1 MEGKIIT
8 WNNLKQYNTKRDEIV
23 AQKIQNTIPA
33 EDSYITYVVKDA
45 DGNKKLYGTK
55 FKYNIANTAITT
67 DSGTSIISLKN
78 GIVNITAAT
87 ANINTMDA
95 KAGYIDTIGAKH
107 ISTDDLISSQATIK
121 TLSLVE
127 PDDSPI
133 VSFAYSEE
141 DVAYNQIRKWESVG
155 LQFINAKTKG
165 NMFLYGT
172 FTAKS
177 TKDCWFRIECNSNIQ
192 PKTINVIQL
201 SQTINT
207 NCNAP
212 VAFIENNF
220 IYIGIKGAIDS
231 KFNLTCFF

>member
-8 WNNLKQYNTKRDEIV
+8 LNNLIKYNEKRDEV
-23 AQKIQNTIPA
+23 VKNKIQDTMSAA
-33 EDSYITYVVKDA
+33 ESGYITYVTGA
-45 DGNKKLYGTK
+45 TGNKTINSTG
-55 FKYNIANTAITT
+55 FKYNKDKTTITT
-67 DSGTSIISLKN
+67 ASGTPIVDLSRGIIAIKAAILDATEATIQTLSN
-78 GIVNITAAT
+78 TTAT
-87 ANINTMDA
+87 
-95 KAGYIDTIGAKH
+95 IDT
-107 ISTDDLISSQATIK
+107 LISGNAMIK

-141 DVAYNQIRKWESVG
+141 DVAYNQIRRWESVG

-172 FTAKS
+172 FIAKS
-177 TKDCWFRIECNSNIQ
+177 TKDCWFRIECNSNIK
-192 PKTINVIQL
+192 PKTINVTQL

-212 VAFIENNF
+212 VAYMENNY

-231 KFNLTCFF
+231 KFNFTCFF

>member
-8 WNNLKQYNTKRDEIV
+8 LNNLIQYNGMRDRV
-23 AQKIQNTIPA
+23 VDNKIQNTIPA
-33 EDSYITYVVKDA
+33 EDSHITYVVKDA

-67 DSGTSIISLKN
+67 DSGTPIVDLSRGIIAIKAAILDATEATIQTLSN
-78 GIVNITAAT
+78 TTAT
-87 ANINTMDA
+87 
-95 KAGYIDTIGAKH
+95 IDT
-107 ISTDDLISSQATIK
+107 LISGNATIK

-127 PDDSPI
+127 TDSPI

-141 DVAYNQIRKWESVG
+141 NVAYNQINKWESVS
-155 LQFINAKTKG
+155 LQFINAKTRG

-177 TKDCWFRIECNSNIQ
+177 KKDCWFRIECNSSIK
-192 PKTINVIQL
+192 PKTINVTQL
-201 SQTINT
+201 SSTINT

-212 VAFIENNF
+212 VAYIENNY
-220 IYIGIKGAIDS
+220 IYIGIKDAIDS
-231 KFNLTCFF
+231 KFNFTCFF

>member
-8 WNNLKQYNTKRDEIV
+8 LNNLIKYNENRDKV
-23 AQKIQNTIPA
+23 VKDKIQATIPA
-33 EDSYITYVVKDA
+33 ESGYITYVTGA
-45 DGNKKLYGTK
+45 TGNKTINSTG
-55 FKYNIANTAITT
+55 FKYNKDKTAITT
-67 DSGTSIISLKN
+67 ASNTPIIDLKN

-87 ANINTMDA
+87 ANINTIYA
-95 KAGYIDTIGAKH
+95 KTGYIDSISAKQV
-107 ISTDDLISSQATIK
+107 TVDDLISTQATIK

-141 DVAYNQIRKWESVG
+141 DVAYNQIREWKSVD

-165 NMFLYGT
+165 NMLLYGI

-177 TKDCWFRIECNSNIQ
+177 TKDCWFRIECNRGIK
-192 PKTINVIQL
+192 PKTINITQL

-212 VAFIENNF
+212 VAYIENNY
-220 IYIGIKGAIDS
+220 IYIGIKDAIDS
-231 KFNLTCFF
+231 KFNFTCFF

>member
-1 MEGKIIT
+1 MNDKIIS
-8 WNNLKQYNTKRDEIV
+8 WNNLKQYNTKRDEVV

-33 EDSYITYVVKDA
+33 EDSYITYVIKDA

-55 FKYNIANTAITT
+55 FKYNTANTAITT
-67 DSGTSIISLKN
+67 DSGSSIINLKN

-87 ANINTMDA
+87 ANINTIYA
-95 KAGYIDTIGAKH
+95 KAGYIDSISAKQV
-107 ISTDDLISSQATIK
+107 TVDDLISTQATVK

-127 PDDSPI
+127 TNSPI
-133 VSFAYSEE
+133 ASFAYSEE
-141 DVAYNQIRKWESVG
+141 NVVYNQVSKWESVG
-155 LQFINAKTKG
+155 LQFISATAKG

-192 PKTINVIQL
+192 PKTINVTQL
-201 SQTINT
+201 SQTIDT

-220 IYIGIKGAIDS
+220 IYIGIKGAINS
-231 KFNLTCFF
+231 GISFTCFF

>member
-8 WNNLKQYNTKRDEIV
+8 LNNLIKYNEKRDEV
-23 AQKIQNTIPA
+23 VVQKIQNTIPA
-33 EDSYITYVVKDA
+33 EDSYITYVVKNA
-45 DGNKKLYGTK
+45 DGNKKLYSTK
-55 FKYNIANTAITT
+55 FKYNIANAAITT

-87 ANINTMDA
+87 ANINTIYA
-95 KAGYIDTIGAKH
+95 KTGYIDNISAKQV
-107 ISTDDLISSQATIK
+107 TVDDLISTQATIK

-127 PDDSPI
+127 TDSPI
-133 VSFAYSEE
+133 ASFAYSEE
-141 DVAYNQIRKWESVG
+141 NVVYNQVSKWESVG
-155 LQFINAKTKG
+155 LQFISTTTKG
-165 NMFLYGT
+165 NMFFYGT

-192 PKTINVIQL
+192 PKTINVTQL

-231 KFNLTCFF
+231 KFNFTCFF